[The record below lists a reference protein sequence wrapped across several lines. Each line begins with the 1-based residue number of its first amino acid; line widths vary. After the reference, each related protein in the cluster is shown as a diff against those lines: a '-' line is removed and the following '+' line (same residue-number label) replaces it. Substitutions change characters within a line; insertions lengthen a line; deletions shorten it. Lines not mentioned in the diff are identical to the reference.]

1 MAFKGPFNSN
11 YDDSMTRILW
21 SLHLLVGAQMQD
33 VQMECTHS
41 DGLVGARSDHPL
53 EFSRWLQIG

>member
-33 VQMECTHS
+33 VQMEWTHS
-41 DGLVGARSDHPL
+41 DGLVGA
-53 EFSRWLQIG
+53 